1 MEAIMRARLLIA
13 AFAGLSFAAAASAEP
28 VKAPVRNANQHAE
41 QGVNVV
47 VAAADDIRTPAT
59 AEHKADAPAKR
70 ERKARVT
77 TCRCGDQ
84 TPNE

>member
-1 MEAIMRARLLIA
+1 MRACLLIA
-13 AFAGLSFAAAASAEP
+13 AIAGMSFAASASAEP
-28 VKAPVRNANQHAE
+28 VKAPVRNANQPAG
-41 QGVNVV
+41 QGVTVV

-59 AEHKADAPAKR
+59 AEQKAEAPAKR